1 VTSLELRGVT
11 HKFDDKTVVDNVSL
25 RLETGEILCLLGP
38 SGCGKTTTLRIA
50 AGLEELQQGTVL
62 IDNQVVADGS
72 AYVPPEQRG
81 IGLVFQ
87 DYALFP
93 HLRVIDNVAF
103 GVENGNTEA
112 KRRRAMDMLERV
124 GMSQY
129 AYDYPH
135 MLSGGEQQRVA
146 LARALAPGP
155 GVMLMDEPFSGLDV
169 RLRDQVRDDTLALLK
184 EIDTATLLVTHDPE
198 EAMRMA
204 DRIVLMRD
212 GRVVQEG
219 TPVELYNRPSDAFV
233 ARFFSETNELA
244 GRVVNDTVATPFGD
258 LPANGLENGSDVVV
272 LIRPEA
278 LIPNKGGAETKLLS
292 SRVLGAYTLVR
303 FVVAESGTQMTARV
317 PGVLEILPES
327 INVGVD
333 RSQCFVFPISRSG

>member
-1 VTSLELRGVT
+1 VT
-11 HKFDDKTVVDNVSL
+11 HKFEGKRVVDDVSL
-25 RLETGEILCLLGP
+25 TLETGEILCLLGP

-62 IDNQVVADGS
+62 IDGQVVADETAS
-72 AYVPPEQRG
+72 VPPEQRN

-93 HLRVIDNVAF
+93 HLKVLDNVAF
-103 GVENGNTEA
+103 GIADGNTEA
-112 KRRRAMDMLERV
+112 KRRRAMAMLERV
-124 GMSQY
+124 GMSRY

-169 RLRDQVRDDTLALLK
+169 RLRDFVRDDTLALLK
-184 EIDTATLLVTHDPE
+184 DMDTATLLVTHDPE

-204 DRIVLMRD
+204 DHIVLMRD

-219 TPVELYNRPSDAFV
+219 TPADLYNRPSDAFV

-244 GRVVNDTVATPFGD
+244 GRVKNGAVATPFGN
-258 LPANGLENGSDVVV
+258 LAANGFDDGSEVIILV
-272 LIRPEA
+272 RPEA
-278 LIPNKGGAETKLLS
+278 LIPRKDGAQSKILS
-292 SRVLGAYTLVR
+292 SRLLGAYTLVR
-303 FVVAESGTQMTARV
+303 FAIRETGEEMTARV

-327 INVGVD
+327 INVGLD
-333 RSQCFVFPISRSG
+333 RSQCFLFPR

>member
-1 VTSLELRGVT
+1 VTSLELRGIS
-11 HKFDDKTVVDNVSL
+11 HRFDDKTVVDDVSL
-25 RLETGEILCLLGP
+25 RLDTGEILCLLGP

-50 AGLEELQQGTVL
+50 AGLEEVQQGSVL
-62 IDNQVVADGS
+62 MDGQVVADDHGS
-72 AYVPPEQRG
+72 VPPERRG

-93 HLRVIDNVAF
+93 HLKVIDNVAF
-103 GVENGNTEA
+103 GVADGNTDA

-124 GMSQY
+124 GMTRY
-129 AYDYPH
+129 AHDYPH

-146 LARALAPGP
+146 LARALAPKP

-169 RLRDQVRDDTLALLK
+169 RLRDRVRDDTLALLK
-184 EIDTATLLVTHDPE
+184 GMDTATLLVTHDPE

-212 GRVVQEG
+212 GRIVQAG
-219 TPVELYNRPSDAFV
+219 TPVALYNHPVDAFTT
-233 ARFFSETNELA
+233 RFFSETNEIP
-244 GRVVNDTVATPFGD
+244 GRVADGMVATPFGD
-258 LPANGLENGSDVVV
+258 LAADGLADGQDVEV

-278 LIPNKGGAETKLLS
+278 LQPNRDGIESRILA

-303 FVVAESGTQMTARV
+303 FAVIATGLELTARV
-317 PGVLEILPES
+317 PGVLEIGHQS
-327 INVGVD
+327 INVGFD
-333 RSQCFVFPISRSG
+333 RSQCFIFPL